1 MATKGDR
8 NQIRQALAT
17 LSAALSK
24 LDKLSVKHPQ
34 PCEELD
40 AQIEVINTL
49 LGSDPFRCAIPQYQ
63 TLACPPSGERP
74 KKPKKS

>member
-1 MATKGDR
+1 MAKEGDQ

-17 LSAALSK
+17 LSAALLK
-24 LDKLSVKHPQ
+24 LDELSGEDPQ
-34 PCEELD
+34 RCEKLD
-40 AQIEVINTL
+40 AQIEVVDTL